1 LLNAYSS
8 LSLMYNGSSGGNSFS
23 ETSTYTTIYASATT
37 YKVNM
42 SETVNGSVALTST
55 MWILKNGTAL
65 AVDYGGYNVTGA
77 ESSSMELGFFAGF
90 TAEAEAASQL
100 SMYTA
105 SGYFH
110 STGTSTVTIGS
121 ATFPVT
127 TYAANSLPETIN
139 NCGDITVLNTY
150 SLSVGTPTGATAP
163 LVTSIVLGGTDT
175 SNGQTTSVNYQIK
188 LVAITVR

>member
-1 LLNAYSS
+1 
-8 LSLMYNGSSGGNSFS
+8 MYGGSSAGQTFN
-23 ETSTYTTIYASATT
+23 ETATYTTIYASATT

-42 SETVNGSVALTST
+42 TETLNGSAALTST
-55 MWILKNGTAL
+55 IWILKNGTAL

-77 ESSSMELGFFAGF
+77 ESSGMELGFFAGF
-90 TAEAEAASQL
+90 AAEADAASQI

-110 STGTSTVTIGS
+110 STGTSSVTIGS

-139 NCGDITVLNTY
+139 NCGDVLVLNTY
-150 SLSVGTPTGATAP
+150 SLSIGTPTGSTAP

-175 SNGQTTSVNYQIK
+175 SSGQTTSVNYQIK